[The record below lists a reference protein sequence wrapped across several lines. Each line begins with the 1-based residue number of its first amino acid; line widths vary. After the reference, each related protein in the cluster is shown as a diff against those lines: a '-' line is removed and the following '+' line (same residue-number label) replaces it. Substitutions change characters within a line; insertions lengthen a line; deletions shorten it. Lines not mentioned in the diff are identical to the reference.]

1 MSTWE
6 KKYVER
12 NMKIPEIDQEQTPI
26 NLRLLTIF
34 LGIFILS
41 PVVILLFKNSFHCL
55 IDSNILKIFVYY
67 SYFFILL
74 WFFPYLHSFLQEDT
88 KLYYFLN
95 YKTKVKN
102 RSNDN
107 LKQNMK
113 EENYYTFQ
121 SLFFEYTFTHA

>member
-1 MSTWE
+1 
-6 KKYVER
+6 
-12 NMKIPEIDQEQTPI
+12 MKIPEIDQEQTPI